1 MHSPLAMYQAK
12 SNRSKEKNAKL
23 WRQQQQQKKKNA
35 KQVKK
40 PKSTEELV

>member
-23 WRQQQQQKKKNA
+23 WRQQQQQKKKTLNKLRSQKA
-35 KQVKK
+35 
-40 PKSTEELV
+40 LRN